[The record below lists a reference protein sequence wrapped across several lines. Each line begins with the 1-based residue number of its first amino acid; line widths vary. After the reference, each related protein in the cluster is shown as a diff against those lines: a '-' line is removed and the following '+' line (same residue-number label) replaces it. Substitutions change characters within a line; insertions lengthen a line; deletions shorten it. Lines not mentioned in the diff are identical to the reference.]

1 MPSLRSNQSIDTV
14 VWRKPGLA
22 LVSMVSGLVI
32 CLSTPSAKA
41 TELPAAAKYFLANTY
56 LIDIGQGSQL
66 SQVMRASQTGGFETA
81 SGNWVSFKG
90 WYSTNWTDSRLAMM
104 TQLTPWLGLIWG
116 ASTGEFGEKYTI
128 DPSVKVGLVVR
139 HEFAKNSSLSFKA
152 TTTLGGSLREKSCVA
167 DYGEIGGQQKV
178 NCRLAATPLA
188 PTDTLQYLYNM
199 KPLNSYF
206 LSLQYSLSF

>member
-1 MPSLRSNQSIDTV
+1 MQSLRKSESVDRVT
-14 VWRKPGLA
+14 WRKPSLAFVNIIFGL
-22 LVSMVSGLVI
+22 MVLL
-32 CLSTPSAKA
+32 CAPSAKA
-41 TELPAAAKYFLANTY
+41 TEVQAVAKYFFANTY

-66 SQVMRASQTGGFETA
+66 SQVMRTSQTGGFETA
-81 SGNWVSFKG
+81 NGNWISFKG

-104 TQLTPWLGLIWG
+104 TQLTPWLGFIWG
-116 ASTGEFGEKYTI
+116 ASTGELGEKYTI

-139 HEFAKNSSLSFKA
+139 HDFAKNSSLSFKA
-152 TTTLGGSLREKSCVA
+152 TTILGGSLREKSCIA

-188 PTDTLQYLYNM
+188 PNDTLQYLYNM

>member
-1 MPSLRSNQSIDTV
+1 MQSLRGNHLLDQAAWCKPSLVFVNIV
-14 VWRKPGLA
+14 FGL
-22 LVSMVSGLVI
+22 LV
-32 CLSTPSAKA
+32 CHSTSSAKA
-41 TELPAAAKYFLANTY
+41 TEVQAAAKYFYDNTY

-66 SQVMRASQTGGFETA
+66 SQLMRASQTGGFETA
-81 SGNWVSFKG
+81 NGNWVSFKG

-116 ASTGEFGEKYTI
+116 VSTGELGEKYTI
-128 DPSVKVGLVVR
+128 DPSVKFGLVVR
-139 HEFAKNSSLSFKA
+139 HDFAKNSSLSFKV
-152 TTTLGGSLREKSCVA
+152 TTILGGSLREKSCSA

-178 NCRLAATPLA
+178 NGRLAATPLA
-188 PTDTLQYLYNM
+188 PPDTLQYLYNM

>member
-1 MPSLRSNQSIDTV
+1 MQSLGGSHSADQAT
-14 VWRKPGLA
+14 WRKRSLACINMIFGL
-22 LVSMVSGLVI
+22 LLCI
-32 CLSTPSAKA
+32 STPSAKA
-41 TELPAAAKYFLANTY
+41 TELEASAKYFFANTY
-56 LIDIGQGSQL
+56 LIDIGQGSLL
-66 SQVMRASQTGGFETA
+66 SQVMRASQAGGFETA
-81 SGNWVSFKG
+81 NGNWVSFKG

-116 ASTGEFGEKYTI
+116 ASTGELGEKYTI
-128 DPSVKVGLVVR
+128 DPSFKVGLIMR
-139 HEFAKNSSLSFKA
+139 HDFAKNASLSFKA
-152 TTTLGGSLREKSCVA
+152 TTIIGGSLREKSCVA

-206 LSLQYSLSF
+206 LSLQYSFSF

>member
-1 MPSLRSNQSIDTV
+1 M
-14 VWRKPGLA
+14 
-22 LVSMVSGLVI
+22 
-32 CLSTPSAKA
+32 AKA
-41 TELPAAAKYFLANTY
+41 TELPAAAKYFFVNTY

-81 SGNWVSFKG
+81 NGNWVSFKG
-90 WYSTNWTDSRLAMM
+90 WYSTKWTDSRLALM

-139 HEFAKNSSLSFKA
+139 HDFAKNSSLSFKA
-152 TTTLGGSLREKSCVA
+152 TTTLGGSLREKSCIA

>member
-1 MPSLRSNQSIDTV
+1 MQSRGGNHSVNQAVWHKPSLVFVNIIF
-14 VWRKPGLA
+14 GL
-22 LVSMVSGLVI
+22 LV
-32 CLSTPSAKA
+32 CLSAGSVRA
-41 TELPAAAKYFLANTY
+41 TELKDAAKYFFANTY
-56 LIDIGQGSQL
+56 LIDLGQGSQL
-66 SQVMRASQTGGFETA
+66 SQVMRASQAGGFETA
-81 SGNWVSFKG
+81 NGNWVSFKG
-90 WYSTNWTDSRLAMM
+90 WYSTSWTDSRLAMM

-116 ASTGEFGEKYTI
+116 ASTGELGEKYTI

-139 HEFAKNSSLSFKA
+139 HDFAKTSSLSFKA
-152 TTTLGGSLREKSCVA
+152 TTVLGGSLREKSCIA

>member
-1 MPSLRSNQSIDTV
+1 MQSLKSSKSVDRGVWSKPSL
-14 VWRKPGLA
+14 A
-22 LVSMVSGLVI
+22 FVSSLLGLVG
-32 CLSTPSAKA
+32 CLSPSMAKA
-41 TELPAAAKYFLANTY
+41 TELPAVAKYFFTNTY

-81 SGNWVSFKG
+81 NGNWVSFKG

-116 ASTGEFGEKYTI
+116 ASTGELGEKYTI

-139 HEFAKNSSLSFKA
+139 HDFAKNASLSFKA
-152 TTTLGGSLREKSCVA
+152 TTILGGSLREKSCIA

-188 PTDTLQYLYNM
+188 PNDTLQYLYNM

>member
-14 VWRKPGLA
+14 VWRKLGLA

-81 SGNWVSFKG
+81 SGNWVSFMG
-90 WYSTNWTDSRLAMM
+90 WYSTKWTDSRLALM

-139 HEFAKNSSLSFKA
+139 HDFAKNSSLSFKA
-152 TTTLGGSLREKSCVA
+152 TTTLGGSLREKSCIA

>member
-1 MPSLRSNQSIDTV
+1 MQSLKSSQSVDKGA
-14 VWRKPGLA
+14 WHKLGLA
-22 LVSMVSGLVI
+22 FVNVVCGLVF
-32 CLSTPSAKA
+32 CLGFPAAKA
-41 TELPAAAKYFLANTY
+41 TELPAAAKYFFTNTY

-66 SQVMRASQTGGFETA
+66 SQVMRTSQTGGFETA
-81 SGNWVSFKG
+81 NGNWISFKG

-116 ASTGEFGEKYTI
+116 ASTGELGEKYTI

-139 HEFAKNSSLSFKA
+139 HDFAKNSSLSFKA
-152 TTTLGGSLREKSCVA
+152 TTILGGSLREKSCIA

-188 PTDTLQYLYNM
+188 PNDTLQYLYNM

>member
-1 MPSLRSNQSIDTV
+1 MQSLESSQSVDKGA
-14 VWRKPGLA
+14 WRKLGLA
-22 LVSMVSGLVI
+22 FVNIVWSLVV
-32 CLSTPSAKA
+32 CLGIPAAKA
-41 TELPAAAKYFLANTY
+41 TELPAAAKYFFANTY

-81 SGNWVSFKG
+81 NGNWVSFKG

-139 HEFAKNSSLSFKA
+139 HDFAKNSSLSFKA
-152 TTTLGGSLREKSCVA
+152 TTILGGSLREKSCIA

-188 PTDTLQYLYNM
+188 PNDTLQYLYNM

>member
-1 MPSLRSNQSIDTV
+1 MQSLESSQSVDKGA
-14 VWRKPGLA
+14 WRKLGLA
-22 LVSMVSGLVI
+22 FVNIVWSLVV
-32 CLSTPSAKA
+32 CLGIPAAKA
-41 TELPAAAKYFLANTY
+41 TELPVAAKYFFTNTY

-66 SQVMRASQTGGFETA
+66 SQVMRSSQAGGFETTN
-81 SGNWVSFKG
+81 GNWISFKG

-116 ASTGEFGEKYTI
+116 ASTGELGEKYTI
-128 DPSVKVGLVVR
+128 DPSVKVGLVIR
-139 HEFAKNSSLSFKA
+139 HDFAKNSSLSFKA
-152 TTTLGGSLREKSCVA
+152 TTILGGSLREKSCIA

>member
-1 MPSLRSNQSIDTV
+1 MQSLESSQSLNRWA
-14 VWRKPGLA
+14 WRKSSLA
-22 LVSMVSGLVI
+22 FVGSVFGLVV
-32 CLSTPSAKA
+32 CLSTSMAKA
-41 TELPAAAKYFLANTY
+41 TELQAAAKYLFTNTY

-90 WYSTNWTDSRLAMM
+90 WYSTNWTDSRLTMM

-116 ASTGEFGEKYTI
+116 ASTGELGEKYTI

-139 HEFAKNSSLSFKA
+139 HDFAKNSSLSFKA
-152 TTTLGGSLREKSCVA
+152 TTVLGGSLREKSCIA

-188 PTDTLQYLYNM
+188 PNDTLQYLYNM

-206 LSLQYSLSF
+206 LSVQYSLSF

>member
-1 MPSLRSNQSIDTV
+1 MQSLKSSKSV
-14 VWRKPGLA
+14 GGAWRKPSLAFVNLVFGLF
-22 LVSMVSGLVI
+22 V
-32 CLSTPSAKA
+32 CLSAPMTKA
-41 TELPAAAKYFLANTY
+41 TEPPAVAKYFFANTY

-66 SQVMRASQTGGFETA
+66 SQVMRGSQTGGFETA
-81 SGNWVSFKG
+81 NGNWISFKG

-116 ASTGEFGEKYTI
+116 ASTGELGEKYTI
-128 DPSVKVGLVVR
+128 DPSFKVGLVVR
-139 HEFAKNSSLSFKA
+139 HDFAKNSSLSFKA
-152 TTTLGGSLREKSCVA
+152 TTILGGSLREKSCIA

>member
-14 VWRKPGLA
+14 VWRKLGLA

-152 TTTLGGSLREKSCVA
+152 TTTLGGSLREKSCIA

>member
-1 MPSLRSNQSIDTV
+1 MQSLKSSQSVDRGA
-14 VWRKPGLA
+14 WRKPGLA
-22 LVSMVSGLVI
+22 FVNLVLGLFV
-32 CLSTPSAKA
+32 CLSTPMAKA
-41 TELPAAAKYFLANTY
+41 TELPAAAKYFFTKTY

-66 SQVMRASQTGGFETA
+66 SQVVRSSQTGGFETA
-81 SGNWVSFKG
+81 NGSWISFKG
-90 WYSTNWTDSRLAMM
+90 LYSTNWTDSRLAMM

-116 ASTGEFGEKYTI
+116 ASTGELGEKYTI

-139 HEFAKNSSLSFKA
+139 HDFAKNSSLSFKA
-152 TTTLGGSLREKSCVA
+152 TTILGGSLREKSCIA

>member
-1 MPSLRSNQSIDTV
+1 MQPLKSSQSIDIAA
-14 VWRKPGLA
+14 WRKPGLVFVS
-22 LVSMVSGLVI
+22 LVFGLVV
-32 CLSTPSAKA
+32 CLSTSAAKA
-41 TELPAAAKYFLANTY
+41 TELPAAAKYFFANTY

-81 SGNWVSFKG
+81 NGNWVSFKG

-116 ASTGEFGEKYTI
+116 ASTGELGEKYTI

-139 HEFAKNSSLSFKA
+139 HDFAKNSSLSFKA
-152 TTTLGGSLREKSCVA
+152 TTVLGGSLREKSCIA

-188 PTDTLQYLYNM
+188 PNDTLQYLYNM

-206 LSLQYSLSF
+206 LSVQYSLSF

>member
-1 MPSLRSNQSIDTV
+1 MQSLESSQSVDKGA
-14 VWRKPGLA
+14 WRKLGLA
-22 LVSMVSGLVI
+22 FVNIVWSLVV
-32 CLSTPSAKA
+32 CLGIPAAKA
-41 TELPAAAKYFLANTY
+41 TELPAAAKYFFANTY

-81 SGNWVSFKG
+81 NGNWVSFKG

-139 HEFAKNSSLSFKA
+139 HDFAKNSSLSFKA
-152 TTTLGGSLREKSCVA
+152 TTILGGSLREKSCIA

-188 PTDTLQYLYNM
+188 PNDTLQYLYNM
-199 KPLNSYF
+199 KPLNSY
-206 LSLQYSLSF
+206 LYLNSY

>member
-1 MPSLRSNQSIDTV
+1 MPSLRSNQSIDKV
-14 VWRKPGLA
+14 VWRKLGLA

-41 TELPAAAKYFLANTY
+41 TELPAATKYFLANTY

-152 TTTLGGSLREKSCVA
+152 TTTLGGSLREKSCIA

>member
-1 MPSLRSNQSIDTV
+1 MQSLKRSKSVDRGA
-14 VWRKPGLA
+14 WRKPSLAFVNLVFGLF
-22 LVSMVSGLVI
+22 V
-32 CLSTPSAKA
+32 CLSTPLAKA
-41 TELPAAAKYFLANTY
+41 TDLPAAAKYFFTNTY

-66 SQVMRASQTGGFETA
+66 SQVMRSSQTGGFETA
-81 SGNWVSFKG
+81 NGNWISFKG

-116 ASTGEFGEKYTI
+116 ASTGELGEKYTI

-139 HEFAKNSSLSFKA
+139 HDFAKNSSLSFKA
-152 TTTLGGSLREKSCVA
+152 TTILGGSLREKSCIA

-188 PTDTLQYLYNM
+188 PADTLQYLYNM

>member
-1 MPSLRSNQSIDTV
+1 MQSLQLSQSV
-14 VWRKPGLA
+14 NRGAWCKSGLA
-22 LVSMVSGLVI
+22 FVSLVFGLVV
-32 CLSTPSAKA
+32 CLSTSMAKA
-41 TELPAAAKYFLANTY
+41 TELQAAAKYVFTNTY

-81 SGNWVSFKG
+81 NGNWVSFKG

-116 ASTGEFGEKYTI
+116 ASTGELGEKYTI

-139 HEFAKNSSLSFKA
+139 HDFAKNSSLSFKA
-152 TTTLGGSLREKSCVA
+152 TTVLGGSLREKSCIA

-188 PTDTLQYLYNM
+188 PNDTLQYLYNM

-206 LSLQYSLSF
+206 LSVQYSLSF

>member
-1 MPSLRSNQSIDTV
+1 MQSLKSCQSV
-14 VWRKPGLA
+14 NRGAWCKSGLA
-22 LVSMVSGLVI
+22 FVSLVFGLVV
-32 CLSTPSAKA
+32 CLSSSMAKA
-41 TELPAAAKYFLANTY
+41 TELQAAAKYFVTNTY

-81 SGNWVSFKG
+81 NGNWVSFKG

-116 ASTGEFGEKYTI
+116 ASTGELGEKYTI

-139 HEFAKNSSLSFKA
+139 HDFAKNSSLSFKA
-152 TTTLGGSLREKSCVA
+152 TTVLGGSLREKSCIA

-178 NCRLAATPLA
+178 NCRLAATPLT
-188 PTDTLQYLYNM
+188 PNDTLPYLYNM

-206 LSLQYSLSF
+206 LSVQYSLSF

>member
-1 MPSLRSNQSIDTV
+1 M
-14 VWRKPGLA
+14 
-22 LVSMVSGLVI
+22 
-32 CLSTPSAKA
+32 AKA
-41 TELPAAAKYFLANTY
+41 TELPAAAKYFFTNTY

-66 SQVMRASQTGGFETA
+66 SQVVRSSQTGGFETA
-81 SGNWVSFKG
+81 NGSRISFKG

-116 ASTGEFGEKYTI
+116 ASTGELGEKYTI

-139 HEFAKNSSLSFKA
+139 HDFAKNSSLSFKA
-152 TTTLGGSLREKSCVA
+152 TTILGGSLREKSCIA

>member
-1 MPSLRSNQSIDTV
+1 MQSLKSSQSVDRGA
-14 VWRKPGLA
+14 WRKPGLA
-22 LVSMVSGLVI
+22 FVNLVLGLFV
-32 CLSTPSAKA
+32 CLSTPMAKA
-41 TELPAAAKYFLANTY
+41 TELPAAAKYFLTNTY

-81 SGNWVSFKG
+81 TGNWVSFKG
-90 WYSTNWTDSRLAMM
+90 WYSTKWTDSRLAMM

-128 DPSVKVGLVVR
+128 DPSVQVGLVAR
-139 HEFAKNSSLSFKA
+139 YDFAKNSSLSFKA
-152 TTTLGGSLREKSCVA
+152 TTILGGSLREKSCIA

-188 PTDTLQYLYNM
+188 PTDTLRYLYNM
-199 KPLNSYF
+199 RPLNSYF